1 MLIVFLNEDD
11 RPELAMQLTKDA
23 KNMTNTPHRR

>member
-1 MLIVFLNEDD
+1 MVLVFLNKDD
-11 RPELAMQLTKDA
+11 RHELAMQLIKDA